1 MKHIVVM
8 SDLKAADIRPPALL
22 SRFRQVSIAESAV
35 FFDHSRLVDIDGP
48 ACESRDRAEAFSKN
62 GYTYSECGRCGTV
75 FVSPRP
81 TEQDLA
87 NYYENSQAGKYRD
100 FLSHETADA
109 RRLHVLRSRMAWV
122 GRIFDEMGDG
132 QSKSYADIGTAH
144 PFVLDEAKR
153 LRLFDHLYSIN
164 PLFMSDDVSGADE
177 STLQDAPLEELG
189 AVTAF
194 EQLEHQFSP
203 RDFLKTVSDMLA
215 EGGIFF
221 LTTRT
226 ISGFDLQ
233 VLWDQTPYIFV
244 PEHLNLLS
252 IEGIT
257 KMLERGGFR
266 LLELSTPGQLDVE
279 LVLRAT
285 SEDPSI
291 RLPRFAKYLLE
302 RRGIETHADFQSFLQ
317 KNRLSSHVRIAAQK
331 A

>member
-1 MKHIVVM
+1 M
-8 SDLKAADIRPPALL
+8 
-22 SRFRQVSIAESAV
+22 SRFREVSIAESQA
-35 FFDHSRLVDIDGP
+35 FFEHSGMIALDCP
-48 ACESRDRAEAFSKN
+48 ACQSHLTSEAFSKN
-62 GYTYSECGRCGTV
+62 GFTYSQCADCDSV

-81 TEQDLA
+81 SAQDLA
-87 NYYENSQAGKYRD
+87 NYYENSQAGKYRN

-109 RRLHVLRSRMAWV
+109 RRFHVLRSRMAWV
-122 GRIFDEMGDG
+122 GRIFDESGLMN
-132 QSKSYADIGTAH
+132 SKSYADIGTAH
-144 PFVLDEAKR
+144 VFIFEEAKR
-153 LRLFDHLYSIN
+153 LRLFEKMYSVHPSFDQEEKSN
-164 PLFMSDDVSGADE
+164 EPESGPR
-177 STLQDAPLEELG
+177 DAPLSGLG

-203 RDFLKTVSDMLA
+203 QDFLKDVSEMLV

-233 VLWDQTPYIFV
+233 VLWDQNPYIFV

-252 IEGIT
+252 IEGI
-257 KMLERGGFR
+257 KILLEGAGFR

-285 SEDPSI
+285 ADDPTI
-291 RLPRFAKYLLE
+291 PVPRFVRYFME
-302 RRGIETHADFQSFLQ
+302 NRGIETHADFQSFLQ